1 MEALYQLDAGLPN
14 SICLTRIWDSIA
26 PESTLRRMIVDKA
39 VVYIERSYLI
49 DNMDDN
55 PTGFVQDLAVSLLRQ
70 IPLKGLL
77 SKHRRVEQYLEVQKE
92 TAWASRR
99 WRKI

>member
-39 VVYIERSYLI
+39 IVYIERSYLI
-49 DNMDDN
+49 DNMDGN
-55 PTGFVQDLAVSLLRQ
+55 PQVSFKILPCHSCVKFR
-70 IPLKGLL
+70 
-77 SKHRRVEQYLEVQKE
+77 SKDY
-92 TAWASRR
+92 
-99 WRKI
+99 